1 MTMRTAEAG
10 FLAAGFWAALS
21 ACTRDE
27 PDPGFRAVP
36 AEAVVVLHPEI
47 AFANIRAVAETEEA
61 LWVLDDSPPFVT
73 RVGREN
79 ESIMRGGERGEGPAD
94 FSLPV
99 ALQADPIED
108 LAHIWD
114 IGNRRYAV
122 FGPTLE
128 SVRSE
133 AIHGGVWGG
142 RSDIRATT
150 YIDPYHT
157 RIAGNDV
164 LFVHYPAAL
173 HRTSDLLRG
182 TVYRGDR
189 TLRPRNE
196 LVRFSDYAGPETADA
211 LEFAAFP
218 LWDACGPGLVVWD
231 PLPGELAWLDGGGA
245 PTATIPLGGRGPVL
259 ADTDIAAYLEAMARL
274 EIGPG
279 YTEAGIDF
287 MAEARRVRELFSDRA
302 PYATRLLCEDARTV
316 WLQLFDNRTDALGR
330 GRRWLRFDKAGTSET
345 IEFPRAFRLLAVTPQ
360 RVLGAYEGLE
370 AEEGQRLAEWKNPWN
385 IP

>member
-1 MTMRTAEAG
+1 M
-10 FLAAGFWAALS
+10 
-21 ACTRDE
+21 
-27 PDPGFRAVP
+27 
-36 AEAVVVLHPEI
+36 VVLHPEI

-99 ALQADPIED
+99 ALQGGP
-108 LAHIWD
+108 
-114 IGNRRYAV
+114 NRGLGSHLGYREPA
-122 FGPTLE
+122 LRC
-128 SVRSE
+128 VRSNPR
-133 AIHGGVWGG
+133 ISPLGGDPRRRLG
-142 RSDIRATT
+142 RD
-150 YIDPYHT
+150 D
-157 RIAGNDV
+157 
-164 LFVHYPAAL
+164 
-173 HRTSDLLRG
+173 RTSGRRRTSIPTTHGSPGTMSSSYTIRPPCTALRTCCGGPCTGG
-182 TVYRGDR
+182 TR

-245 PTATIPLGGRGPVL
+245 PTATIPLGGRGPGAGRYGHRGIPGSHGPL
-259 ADTDIAAYLEAMARL
+259 GDRPGLHRSGDRLHGRGEAGTGAFL
-274 EIGPG
+274 GPG
-279 YTEAGIDF
+279 ALCHSIAVRRCPDRMAASSSTTEP
-287 MAEARRVRELFSDRA
+287 M
-302 PYATRLLCEDARTV
+302 P
-316 WLQLFDNRTDALGR
+316 LGR